1 MRDKVEY
8 HPYWLSMLRPL
19 PSLVIAAAILVVL
32 ALLLAGPQP
41 ALADTFPIT
50 ESFRYN
56 TTGSGWILGGNAIL
70 TGGTID
76 PAGDGWLRLT
86 SKATN
91 QKGYAIYNQA
101 FDSSR
106 GLPVT
111 FEYLSWGGTGADGLT
126 FFLYD
131 GSVPSSTFKTGGY
144 GGSLGYAQRC
154 GINGLTG
161 GYVGIGIDEF
171 GNFSNP
177 TECRSGGPG
186 RRPSAVAVRGPGS
199 GMSGYTYLTGAT
211 APQRLDVP
219 NVSTRPDV
227 NGSGYR
233 KVQIDI
239 TPDNGTYSITVKIQ
253 FGASGALQT
262 IVGPYRLPQ
271 APPATLKMGFAAS
284 TGASTNYHEIRNLT
298 VTAKDTQTILRGQVT
313 EQSGGTPLPDATVTI
328 TDTGTTRHTYSTTT
342 NLEGRYA
349 FTSTAGAPINAGP
362 VTVHASA
369 SGYCPQ
375 TLTTQVVE
383 GVVNTQ
389 DIVLAPT
396 RLEGTVTVQGTDVP
410 IVSATV
416 VLTDAANTVWT
427 TTTGAGG
434 AYSFSSTSAKRIAAG
449 AAKVYASQDGYQ
461 AQSATPTLTACNNT
475 QNLALPTAN
484 LNVLKTAA
492 RDTYYPGEII
502 TYTLTVQNLGSLSA
516 TNVVLTD
523 VLPADTIYVRDT
535 SGVTP
540 TETPS
545 GSGTWVWQLGELDAG
560 DQLSFQLA
568 AQLAIPLTDGPASLS
583 NYASA
588 RTDSPEADLTNN
600 ERTAIVQVI
609 AHPDLTLFKSATAD
623 SLPITAGGAITY
635 TYIGDNHG
643 AIATGVRITDTLDAH
658 TTYDNWAQLVA
669 GGASLPL
676 TVTYNITQ
684 NTLIFELPNMP
695 TGIAGYL
702 RYRVTVT
709 DTLPPGTTLIT
720 NTAEVTSNEPDL
732 DSADNRSSVVL
743 SAQGGADVY
752 VQKHAFPTTIPAL
765 PGETMLYRL
774 HYGNLGVETAMNT
787 VITDTLPEHTDYVA
801 GSLYLNGVNLTD
813 AADSDAGQYIAA
825 SRTISLTLG
834 NLSPGA
840 NGEITFTVRIAQA
853 LPAGV
858 ADIANTAFITSSVGD
873 PVEGDNQSTAVMA
886 VDARP
891 DLVIQKQ
898 YAGNYLDVGQTIRYT
913 LVYSN
918 AGSQGASG
926 VVITDTLGSHLEYVS
941 SDPAGI
947 VDPQGRVRWEIGTLA
962 VDGTHTIELTATVK
976 STAQP
981 GALAVNR
988 AEIGDDGANGA
999 DTDPSNNQTLHT
1011 AIIVRPVLAL
1021 EKSAS
1026 GQSYVGGRITYTL
1039 AYRNDGAT
1047 VAHAIVITDSLP
1059 AHTTLVSGS
1068 ITGGGVESGGII
1080 TWTLPDVAPGN
1091 GGQVSFAVDISAE
1104 AGGDEQSAPT
1114 LSRASVPGTVVI
1126 TSTTQTIS
1134 SSWCDWEG
1142 CASLWGYW
1150 GGDNPMG
1157 PTGWNENPHMEGAP
1171 FDLTGWEPVTTPD
1184 EIESYWLSAE
1194 TLGAAWVAVTRT
1206 AQAELN
1212 YSFFR
1217 QYFFLPPN
1225 GHLSSGTLQIAGDDI
1240 ADIYLNGRYVG
1251 THYGGGSATSWNV
1264 DDHLQS
1270 GVNLLAI
1277 RLSGNTHG
1285 GHPEYGGKD
1294 HPGLL
1299 YRLEAQYHGLRAFM
1313 LASTLTHVN
1322 VSVPFVM
1329 EPVLCG
1335 KLPFSFT
1342 LDYGD
1347 GSTPAPYTTTLDFSH
1362 TYTQTGTYI
1371 AEITARDRL
1380 GTVTTDHITITVVAT
1395 TTNLL
1400 ANRADTRYENSFDI
1414 EYATQSGAGNILE
1427 AVLNVP
1433 LEISGQGDFVVAGEP
1448 ITYTIII
1455 TNNGVTSISPI
1466 ISDTLPYEL
1475 LSVTWSCVASS
1486 GSSCGSE
1493 SGSNGITQTL
1503 TLAPGG
1509 IITFTVTGIVAFTA
1523 TGDLVY
1529 MAQILPPTGYTNLA
1543 DGLDTATT
1551 PIFQPTAVTLAAFE
1565 AVWQGNAIRVTW
1577 ETAAELDLLGF
1588 NLYRSASP
1596 SGPWTRINTELIPA
1610 QHPGAVLGAVYEWLD
1625 TGVTPGAAYYYQ
1637 LEDLEVQGASTFHG
1651 PATATGQPPP
1661 SDGDFIVF
1669 LPFVVR

>member
-1 MRDKVEY
+1 MNTPIKPNHYRGFCG
-8 HPYWLSMLRPL
+8 WLGLL
-19 PSLVIAAAILVVL
+19 LTGSLL
-32 ALLLAGPQP
+32 ALLFLSLQSP
-41 ALADTFPIT
+41 APVTADVFPIT
-50 ESFRYN
+50 ETFRYS
-56 TTGSGWILGGNAIL
+56 TVGPGWILGGHATL
-70 TGGTID
+70 TGGTLD
-76 PAGDGWLRLT
+76 PEGDGWLRLT
-86 SKATN
+86 SKTTN
-91 QKGYAIYNQA
+91 QNGYAIYDQA
-101 FDSSR
+101 FDSTR
-106 GLPVT
+106 GLVIT
-111 FEYLSWGGTGADGLT
+111 FEYLTWGGTGADGLT

-131 GSVPSSTFKTGGY
+131 GSIPASSFKPGGY

-154 GINGLTG
+154 GITGLTG

-177 TECRSGGPG
+177 TECRVGGPG
-186 RRPSAVAVRGPGS
+186 RRPNAVAVRGPGS
-199 GMSGYTYLTGAT
+199 GMSGYAYLTGAT

-239 TPDNGTYSITVKIQ
+239 TPSDTGTYSITVKIQ
-253 FGASGALQT
+253 FGATGALQT

-284 TGASTNYHEIRNLT
+284 TGALTNYHEIRNLT
-298 VTAKDTQTILRGQVT
+298 VTSKDTQTILRGQVT
-313 EQSGGTPLPDATVTI
+313 EQSGDTPLPDATVVI
-328 TDTGTTRHTYSTTT
+328 TDTGTPRHSYSTTT

-349 FTSTAGAPINAGP
+349 FTSTSSTPINAGP
-362 VTVHASA
+362 VTVHVSA
-369 SGYCPQ
+369 PGYCPQ

-383 GVVNTQ
+383 GVVNVQ

-396 RLEGTVTVQGTDVP
+396 RLEGAVTVQGTGVP
-410 IVSATV
+410 IVGATV
-416 VLTDAANTVWT
+416 VFTDAANTVWT

-434 AYSFSSTSAKRIAAG
+434 TYSFSSTPEKRITPGPATVHVS
-449 AAKVYASQDGYQ
+449 KDGYQ

-523 VLPADTIYVRDT
+523 VLPANTLYVRDT

-540 TETPS
+540 TETPEDS
-545 GSGTWVWQLGELDAG
+545 GVWVWNLGTVDAG
-560 DQLSFQLA
+560 EEISFQVA
-568 AQLAIPLTDGPASLS
+568 ARIASPLPDGTTSLS
-583 NYASA
+583 NTVYI

-600 ERTAIVQVI
+600 ERTASVQVI

-623 SLPITAGGAITY
+623 SLPVRASGLITY
-635 TYIGDNHG
+635 TYIGDNHGG
-643 AIATGVRITDTLDAH
+643 AIATGVRITDTLDVH
-658 TTYDNWAQLVA
+658 TTYDDWAELVA
-669 GGASLPL
+669 DGVPLPL
-676 TVTYNITQ
+676 NVTYDAVH
-684 NTLIFELPNMP
+684 NTLIFELPDMP
-695 TGIAGYL
+695 TGITGYL
-702 RYRVTVT
+702 RYRARVTS
-709 DTLPPGTTLIT
+709 LPVGTTLIT

-732 DSADNRSSVVL
+732 DPADNRSSVVL

-765 PGETMLYRL
+765 PGETILYRL
-774 HYGNLGVETAMNT
+774 HYGNLGVDTATNT
-787 VITDTLPEHTDYVA
+787 IITDTIPEHTDYVA

-834 NLSPGA
+834 NLAAGTT
-840 NGEITFTVRIAQA
+840 GEITFTVRIAQA

-858 ADIANTAFITSSVGD
+858 ADIANTAFITSSVDD

-891 DLVIQKQ
+891 DLVIQKR

-918 AGSQGASG
+918 AGSQGATG
-926 VVITDTLGSHLEYVS
+926 VVITDTLGSPLEYVS
-941 SDPAGI
+941 SHPAGT
-947 VDPQGRVRWEIGTLA
+947 VDAQGRVRWDIGTLA
-962 VDGTHTIELTATVK
+962 VDGPHTIELTATVK

-981 GALAVNR
+981 GSLAVNR
-988 AEIGDDGANGA
+988 AEIRDDGANGT

-1047 VAHAIVITDSLP
+1047 VARAVVITDSLP

-1080 TWTLPDVAPGN
+1080 TWTLPDVAPGH
-1091 GGQVSFAVDISAE
+1091 GGQVSFAVDIGVE

-1126 TSTTQTIS
+1126 TSTTETITS
-1134 SSWCDWEG
+1134 PWCDWEG

-1150 GGDNPMG
+1150 GGANPSG
-1157 PTGWNENPHMEGAP
+1157 PPGWNENPHIEGP
-1171 FDLTGWEPVTTPD
+1171 TFDLTGWVRVTTPD
-1184 EIESYWLSAE
+1184 TIEPYWLSAE
-1194 TLGAAWVAVTRT
+1194 TLDAAWVAVTRT

-1277 RLSGNTHG
+1277 RLTGNTHG

-1322 VSVPFVM
+1322 VRVPFVM

-1347 GSTPAPYTTTLDFSH
+1347 GSTPVPYTTTLNFSH
-1362 TYTQTGTYI
+1362 TYTRTGTYT
-1371 AEITARDRL
+1371 AMVTARDRL
-1380 GTVTTDHITITVVAT
+1380 GTVTTDRLTITVVDAAT
-1395 TTNLL
+1395 RLL
-1400 ANRADTRYENSFDI
+1400 ANRAGVRYENSYGI
-1414 EYATQSGAGNILE
+1414 EYTTQSGVGNILE
-1427 AVLNVP
+1427 PVFNVP
-1433 LEISGQGDFVVAGEP
+1433 LKISGQPDFVVAGQP
-1448 ITYTIII
+1448 ITYTIVI

-1475 LSVTWSCVASS
+1475 GSVTWSCLASS

-1503 TLAPGG
+1503 TLASGG
-1509 IITFTVTGIVAFTA
+1509 IITFTVKGTVASTA

-1529 MAQILPPTGYTNLA
+1529 MAQILPPAGYTNLA
-1543 DGLDTATT
+1543 NGLDTHTT
-1551 PIFQPTAVTLAAFE
+1551 PIHRPDVIKLIAFRTRQTASIHAL
-1565 AVWQGNAIRVTW
+1565 
-1577 ETAAELDLLGF
+1577 LLLLG
-1588 NLYRSASP
+1588 
-1596 SGPWTRINTELIPA
+1596 G
-1610 QHPGAVLGAVYEWLD
+1610 
-1625 TGVTPGAAYYYQ
+1625 TGLAWAIWRERRKTC
-1637 LEDLEVQGASTFHG
+1637 H
-1651 PATATGQPPP
+1651 
-1661 SDGDFIVF
+1661 
-1669 LPFVVR
+1669 